1 MIRQG
6 WLALTWIVSFYCAVS
21 MAASDKPDDAF
32 LRARSLYQQRQLNEL
47 KQVADKLDAEQYLL
61 TPYARYWQLLL
72 NLNDAQDADFESFL
86 QQYPKLPFSE
96 KVKSEWLKQLAKR
109 QQWDKFFQLYQTYT
123 QEDSAVLCLALLGR
137 VAQNDPLALVEGRE
151 IWLEQYDWPSSC
163 MPLFDA
169 MQQQQVLTQED
180 VWKKLR
186 SSLREQQISTAKLT
200 LARLPAIS
208 SAQQKKFERYT
219 QAPQEIFKNPSKPDT
234 RLERELAIYAIARMA
249 KRDWP
254 QTQKILSKIQP
265 ALNPEEQH
273 YLNIR
278 LATAAAFRLD
288 ESALT
293 AFEKLEAG
301 AEEGKLDEQA
311 LAWKA
316 RAALRMKQWDSLLSS
331 VREMPKKM
339 QEEAAWRYWLARA
352 YKEKREIAKAN
363 QIFVTL
369 AKERNFYGV
378 LAEEEMGDVMRA
390 ASQQYTPTEAELETM
405 KAMPAVQRALEL
417 ERIGLRWESRAE
429 WSFLIKGMTDQ
440 QLLTAAELA
449 SRQGWLDVAINTA
462 EKTQQLHNDNL
473 RYPLPYREVVENF
486 SRHQKL
492 DTAWVYG
499 LSRQESRFNLNARSG
514 VGASGMMQV
523 MPATAKWIAKR
534 NGWKDVRADN
544 LHELD
549 TNIKLGTYYL
559 RYTLDS
565 FSGQTPM
572 ATAAYNAGP
581 SRVRAWASAQ
591 PIEGAIYAETIPILE
606 TRLYVQKVMVNTY
619 FYAQRLGKQGP
630 SLKQLLG
637 KVSNINQLQANEN
650 VVEEIME

>member
-352 YKEKREIAKAN
+352 YKEK
-363 QIFVTL
+363 
-369 AKERNFYGV
+369 ER
-378 LAEEEMGDVMRA
+378 
-390 ASQQYTPTEAELETM
+390 
-405 KAMPAVQRALEL
+405 
-417 ERIGLRWESRAE
+417 
-429 WSFLIKGMTDQ
+429 
-440 QLLTAAELA
+440 
-449 SRQGWLDVAINTA
+449 
-462 EKTQQLHNDNL
+462 
-473 RYPLPYREVVENF
+473 LP
-486 SRHQKL
+486 K
-492 DTAWVYG
+492 
-499 LSRQESRFNLNARSG
+499 
-514 VGASGMMQV
+514 
-523 MPATAKWIAKR
+523 
-534 NGWKDVRADN
+534 
-544 LHELD
+544 
-549 TNIKLGTYYL
+549 
-559 RYTLDS
+559 
-565 FSGQTPM
+565 QTK
-572 ATAAYNAGP
+572 
-581 SRVRAWASAQ
+581 SSS
-591 PIEGAIYAETIPILE
+591 
-606 TRLYVQKVMVNTY
+606 
-619 FYAQRLGKQGP
+619 P
-630 SLKQLLG
+630 SLKNATFMG
-637 KVSNINQLQANEN
+637 CWPRKKWE
-650 VVEEIME
+650 M